1 MNKEV
6 WMDIKG
12 YEGLYQVSNH
22 GRVKSL
28 ERKVKNGRGIRIVN
42 EKILKSKINN
52 DGYHRITI
60 IKNNKYK
67 AYLIHRLVASH
78 FIINFNNKKDVYH
91 IDGDKLNNYYENLGL
106 CNRKDT
112 IKRAWENGRCENVR
126 KSISKIGK
134 KYGSINSKKY
144 RSKKVTCIET
154 GITYNS
160 ATEVGIQLNIN
171 QGNISKC
178 CNGKLK
184 SAGGFSWKFA

>member
-1 MNKEV
+1 
-6 WMDIKG
+6 
-12 YEGLYQVSNH
+12 
-22 GRVKSL
+22 
-28 ERKVKNGRGIRIVN
+28 
-42 EKILKSKINN
+42 
-52 DGYHRITI
+52 
-60 IKNNKYK
+60 
-67 AYLIHRLVASH
+67 
-78 FIINFNNKKDVYH
+78 
-91 IDGDKLNNYYENLGL
+91 L